1 MGNVSVVRAA
11 PNNIWAASADDAGKI
26 RVWALQRDDH
36 TCKVEKSTIAANDMK
51 WSGDSKKIAAGGA
64 GGRNKVIAF
73 TWDTGSE
80 LGKMGNHTKTVNS
93 VDFRQTR
100 PFRIVSGSEDFKVN
114 MYKGP
119 PFQFEAGE
127 KLKNFVNTV
136 RCVRAWSSRVSRLH
150 HSFIPQNKQVRYS
163 PDCSIAA
170 AVTSGSKIVLFDG
183 KTHDVL
189 REIGS
194 QKGAILD
201 CLWTKDGK
209 ALVTAS
215 SNGTVHVT
223 CVESGKTL
231 NEINLGSQ
239 KHQMVQGLLILND
252 DFLGVTQ
259 GGGLLNFGKDI
270 TSSKGA
276 VSSECGH
283 QSNVTSMCVAAN
295 GTVFSGDSDGIVVR
309 WKDGKGTRYG
319 SYDVVKGDSRSRHVG
334 QVVGIAIT
342 KDSLVTVGS
351 GDQNV
356 RISDLKDPS
365 KITHS
370 SHLGATP
377 LALASNG
384 DLCVCT
390 TKNADLVVIS
400 KGAVLGTWC
409 SSAKRENINYP
420 AFSFFHENVNSITHI
435 IRITHLYH
443 KKITRTATL
452 KYTLEITKTKLAL
465 RARTQVRY
473 VEC

>member
-100 PFRIVSGSEDFKVN
+100 PFRIVSGGEDFKVN

-127 KLKNFVNTV
+127 KQKNFVN
-136 RCVRAWSSRVSRLH
+136 S
-150 HSFIPQNKQVRYS
+150 VRYS
-163 PDCSIAA
+163 PDCSKVA

-189 REIGS
+189 NKDLGS

-209 ALVTAS
+209 ALVTSS
-215 SNGTVHVT
+215 SNGSVHVT

-231 NEINLGSQ
+231 NEIALGSQ
-239 KHQMVQGLLILND
+239 KHQMVRSALEHLQR
-252 DFLGVTQ
+252 VTR
-259 GGGLLNFGKDI
+259 L
-270 TSSKGA
+270 
-276 VSSECGH
+276 
-283 QSNVTSMCVAAN
+283 
-295 GTVFSGDSDGIVVR
+295 TVQIQN
-309 WKDGKGTRYG
+309 TG
-319 SYDVVKGDSRSRHVG
+319 SRFVDVERRASRCDAGR
-334 QVVGIAIT
+334 
-342 KDSLVTVGS
+342 
-351 GDQNV
+351 
-356 RISDLKDPS
+356 
-365 KITHS
+365 
-370 SHLGATP
+370 
-377 LALASNG
+377 
-384 DLCVCT
+384 
-390 TKNADLVVIS
+390 
-400 KGAVLGTWC
+400 
-409 SSAKRENINYP
+409 
-420 AFSFFHENVNSITHI
+420 
-435 IRITHLYH
+435 
-443 KKITRTATL
+443 
-452 KYTLEITKTKLAL
+452 
-465 RARTQVRY
+465 
-473 VEC
+473 

>member
-127 KLKNFVNTV
+127 KQKNFVN
-136 RCVRAWSSRVSRLH
+136 S
-150 HSFIPQNKQVRYS
+150 VRYS
-163 PDCSIAA
+163 PDCSKVA

-189 REIGS
+189 NKDLGS

-209 ALVTAS
+209 ALVTSS
-215 SNGTVHVT
+215 SNGSVHVT

-231 NEINLGSQ
+231 NEIALGSQ
-239 KHQMVQGLLILND
+239 KHQMVRSALEHL
-252 DFLGVTQ
+252 T
-259 GGGLLNFGKDI
+259 KA
-270 TSSKGA
+270 THHTTHK
-276 VSSECGH
+276 H
-283 QSNVTSMCVAAN
+283 RSNTIHR
-295 GTVFSGDSDGIVVR
+295 F
-309 WKDGKGTRYG
+309 K
-319 SYDVVKGDSRSRHVG
+319 
-334 QVVGIAIT
+334 
-342 KDSLVTVGS
+342 
-351 GDQNV
+351 
-356 RISDLKDPS
+356 
-365 KITHS
+365 
-370 SHLGATP
+370 
-377 LALASNG
+377 
-384 DLCVCT
+384 VC
-390 TKNADLVVIS
+390 
-400 KGAVLGTWC
+400 
-409 SSAKRENINYP
+409 
-420 AFSFFHENVNSITHI
+420 
-435 IRITHLYH
+435 
-443 KKITRTATL
+443 
-452 KYTLEITKTKLAL
+452 
-465 RARTQVRY
+465 
-473 VEC
+473 